1 MKKFIQY
8 ILLASV
14 VLSFTS
20 CATKIMFDSKVPYY
34 TSVENLL
41 KLKPGM
47 TFNSVKT
54 TLGIDPYDVLTIQS
68 DNGATIYTYHYRL
81 KDRKVTRPANDFI
94 KRDYEHTELFQKEGT
109 DWYSLS
115 EKIAYLY
122 FKDGKYMSFISED
135 GLKMAEYVMLLDN
148 NLRII
153 SSEDLKKLLV
163 TKIGNNYIT
172 NDSTYI
178 FKMDKETKNNF
189 NSLTPA
195 QKNGSGVGGA
205 IIAVLLISLIVTSVS
220 YLIAN

>member
-20 CATKIMFDSKVPYY
+20 CATKMMFDSKVPYY

-54 TLGIDPYDVLTIQS
+54 TLGIDPYDVLTIQN
-68 DNGATIYTYHYRL
+68 DNGSTIYTYHYRL
-81 KDRKVTRPANDFI
+81 KDRKLTRPLNDFI
-94 KRDYEHTELFQKEGT
+94 KRDYEHTELFQKEGEP
-109 DWYSLS
+109 WYNLE

-122 FKDGKYMSFISED
+122 FKEGKYTSFISEE
-135 GLKMAEYVMLLDN
+135 GLNLAEYVMLIDN

-153 SSEDLKKLLV
+153 SSEDLKKLQV

-172 NDSTYI
+172 SDSTYI
-178 FKMDKETKNNF
+178 IKMDKETKKNLNN
-189 NSLTPA
+189 LTPA
-195 QKNGSGVGGA
+195 KKKGSTKVIVA
-205 IIAVLLISLIVTSVS
+205 TVLIYLLVIPSLVFLIV
-220 YLIAN
+220 N

>member
-14 VLSFTS
+14 VLTFTS
-20 CATKIMFDSKVPYY
+20 CATKMMFDSKVPYY

-109 DWYSLS
+109 EWYSLT

-122 FKDGKYMSFISED
+122 FKDGKYKSFISED
-135 GLKMAEYVMLLDN
+135 GLNMAEYIMLLDN

-153 SSEDLKKLLV
+153 SSEDFKKLQV

-172 NDSTYI
+172 SDSNYI
-178 FKMDKETKNNF
+178 IKMDRETKNNF

-195 QKNGSGVGGA
+195 QKKGSGAGA
-205 IIAVLLISLIVTSVS
+205 VAFLLTTVLVISLLT
-220 YLIAN
+220 LIL